1 MSKSTTKNIKNIEPT
16 SSFSNCW
23 KPVVFSFALGL
34 LVQSIF
40 PGLLTPLVKKLVP
53 IDIEVA
59 ENLVK
64 PKSNSVELQSTENTV
79 KTKGSLVAQQYMDEY
94 ILKYSRIKLSMDL
107 GCDERLHE
115 DHQKASSLLHA
126 LEVTANELG
135 ELGNKYLEF
144 VKRMRGETVW
154 EEPLGYDWRISCR
167 KMSATFK

>member
-1 MSKSTTKNIKNIEPT
+1 
-16 SSFSNCW
+16 
-23 KPVVFSFALGL
+23 VVFSFALGL

-40 PGLLTPLVKKLVP
+40 PGLLTPLVKKLLP

-64 PKSNSVELQSTENTV
+64 PKSNSVEFQSTKNIG

-94 ILKYSRIKLSMDL
+94 ILKYSCIRLSMDF

-154 EEPLGYDWRISCR
+154 EEPLRYVWRINCR
-167 KMSATFK
+167 EMSVTFKRKNNLYTISSIL